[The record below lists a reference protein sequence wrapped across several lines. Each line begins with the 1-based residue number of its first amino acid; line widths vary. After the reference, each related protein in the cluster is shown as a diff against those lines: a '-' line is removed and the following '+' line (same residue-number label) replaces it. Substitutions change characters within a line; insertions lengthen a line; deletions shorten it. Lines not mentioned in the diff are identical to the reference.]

1 MAKDLKFLLGFGER
15 LTEPV
20 PPPGGGQESEL
31 PYSVEQARERLVPLI
46 VNAAQEFDDL
56 PDDAC
61 PNNEAVA
68 VITLHPQALSKSAF
82 PGKLLREVGLE
93 AIGSR
98 PVRVTPD
105 RWTRKGDPTE
115 SESTALF
122 VAGDRDAFTH
132 WASGLG
138 AWTERDRAADDLA
151 KIENIRAA
159 RSEDRI
165 QPIPNS
171 VDAPLLEIALHC
183 SPTND
188 FVLDAFGAYARRL
201 GMQPDF
207 DRRLY
212 AGQLCFLPM
221 WGVRDQLPELGQFSF
236 LRVARL
242 MPSLRPVAPMLRSVT
257 PKPFSCELPDAEP
270 VDPGLRA
277 AVFDGGVPE
286 GSPLFRWMDA
296 HDAGDVGPTVP
307 EYLRHGSNVS
317 SALLFGP
324 VHPDVALPV
333 PYAKIDHYRVLD
345 ETSGRDEDL
354 FDVLAR
360 VRDVIQ
366 SNSHQFINLSIGP
379 EIPIDDDEVHTW
391 TSVLDDLLSDGDRLV
406 TVAAGNGGHRD
417 SELRYDRVQV
427 PSDCVNAMAIG
438 SADSLDSEWSRA
450 WYSSTGPG
458 RSPGLVKPDALA
470 FGGVEQAP
478 FYFVHAAN
486 SSRSDS
492 DLGTSYASPAALRL
506 ALGIRAH
513 FGDRLTPMGIK
524 ALLVHATEDRGICKT
539 ECGWGRLPSDLES
552 FVACPDGTA
561 RIVYQGELT
570 PKQYLK
576 ALIPM
581 PTEALS
587 GNVEIKTTLCYATP
601 IDAAHPGNYTRAGM
615 DVVFF
620 PHDKRYDPESKT
632 PGKIKSDPYFQ
643 LKEFSNEQE
652 LRHDAHKWET
662 TLHRVR
668 TKRAASLSNPAF
680 TIHYNPR
687 EGGAPTGAAEKV
699 RYALVVSVT
708 CKNAKDLYDKISRR
722 YATQIQPLTPL
733 VQIPIRAQA

>member
-1 MAKDLKFLLGFGER
+1 MAEGLNFLLGFGER

-31 PYSVEQARERLVPLI
+31 PYSIEEARDRLVPLI
-46 VNAAQEFDDL
+46 ASTAQEFGEL

-68 VITLHPQALSKSAF
+68 VVTLHPQALSKSAF
-82 PGKLLREVGLE
+82 PGRLLREVGLE
-93 AIGSR
+93 TVGSR
-98 PVRVTPD
+98 PARVTPEK
-105 RWTRKGDPTE
+105 WTRKGDPTE

-122 VAGDRDAFTH
+122 VAGDRDVFAR
-132 WASGLG
+132 WAAGLG
-138 AWTERDRAADDLA
+138 EWTERNRAAGDLS
-151 KIENIRAA
+151 KIESIRPA
-159 RSEDRI
+159 RPSDRI
-165 QPIPNS
+165 HSIPED
-171 VDAPLLEIALHC
+171 VEAPLLEIALHC
-183 SPTND
+183 GPSND
-188 FVLDAFGAYARRL
+188 LVLDAFGAYASRL
-201 GMQPDF
+201 GMVPDF

-212 AGQLCFLPM
+212 AGHLCFLPM
-221 WGVRDQLPELGQFSF
+221 RGVRARMTELGQFSF

-242 MPSLRPVAPMLRSVT
+242 MPSLRPVSPIVRSVI
-257 PKPFSCELPDAEP
+257 PASFPCELPDAEP

-277 AVFDGGVPE
+277 AVFDGGLP
-286 GSPLFRWMDA
+286 SNSSLSRWVEA
-296 HDAGDVGPTVP
+296 HDAGDVGPPVA

-324 VHPDVALPV
+324 IRPDSAIPA
-333 PYAKIDHYRVLD
+333 PYAHIDHYRVLD
-345 ETSGRDEDL
+345 ETSCRDEDL

-379 EIPIDDDEVHTW
+379 AIPIDDNEVHTW
-391 TSVLDDLLSDGDRLV
+391 TSVLDDLLSDGERLV
-406 TVAAGNGGHRD
+406 TVAAGNGGDNDRQQ
-417 SELRYDRVQV
+417 RYDRVQV

-438 SADSLDSEWSRA
+438 AADRLGPGWSRA

-470 FGGVEQAP
+470 FGGVEQTP
-478 FYFVHAAN
+478 FGFVHAGDGKK
-486 SSRSDS
+486 SDS
-492 DLGTSYASPAALRL
+492 DLGTSFAAPAALRVGM
-506 ALGIRAH
+506 GIRAH

-524 ALLVHATEDRGICKT
+524 ALLVHASEDGGIDRA
-539 ECGWGRLPSDLES
+539 ECGWGRLPSDLEA
-552 FVACPDGTA
+552 FVACPEGTA

-581 PTEALS
+581 PLEELE
-587 GNVEIKTTLCYATP
+587 GNVEIKATLCYATP

-620 PHDKRYDPESKT
+620 PHDQRYDPDSKT

-662 TLHRVR
+662 TLHRAK
-668 TKRAASLSNPAF
+668 TKRASSLSNPAF

-687 EGGAPTGAAEKV
+687 EGGGPTGAAEKV

-708 CKNAKDLYDKISRR
+708 SKNTKDIYDKIVRR
-722 YATQIQPLTPL
+722 YATQIQPLAPL
-733 VQIPIRAQA
+733 IQIPVRTRT